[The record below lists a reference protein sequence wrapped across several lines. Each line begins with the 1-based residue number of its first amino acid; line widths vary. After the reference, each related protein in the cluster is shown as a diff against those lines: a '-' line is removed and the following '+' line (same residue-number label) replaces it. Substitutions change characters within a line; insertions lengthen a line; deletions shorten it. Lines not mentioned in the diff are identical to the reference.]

1 MTTAL
6 QNISRDDL
14 LRRLYNLWP
23 KYHAAR
29 EQEHRAWTMN
39 DTTEASSWR
48 KVREEYQRKINR
60 LCGCLDIK
68 PIECPTCGTII
79 RNTDR
84 EMLRVAGKTLPFDPG
99 TDVLENHIKR
109 LDQ

>member
-6 QNISRDDL
+6 KDISHDAL

-29 EQEHRAWTMN
+29 EQEYMSRTMN
-39 DTTEASSWR
+39 DTAEANSWR
-48 KVREEYQRKINR
+48 TVREDFQRRINR
-60 LCGCLDIK
+60 LCGCLDIR
-68 PIECPTCGTII
+68 PVECPTCGTII

-84 EMLRVAGKTLPFDPG
+84 EL
-99 TDVLENHIKR
+99 LENVKDSELQSSIIIDDRRNKK
-109 LDQ
+109 

>member
-6 QNISRDDL
+6 QTITRDDL
-14 LRRLYNLWP
+14 LRRLYHLWP

-29 EQEHRAWTMN
+29 EQEHRAWTLS
-39 DTTEASSWR
+39 DTAEVKSWR
-48 KVREEYQRKINR
+48 VMREDFQRRINL
-60 LCGCLDIK
+60 LCGCLDIR

-84 EMLRVAGKTLPFDPG
+84 EMLRADGKTMPFDPD
-99 TDVLENHIKR
+99 TPPLEGIE
-109 LDQ
+109 